1 MHHDIL
7 TYTAI
12 YANPLEHTIYIYGTP
27 PPGTYHFGVVINTIG
42 LHVYTG
48 LDWYRGGEVP
58 DKPHLCPHTLFVLT
72 VL

>member
-1 MHHDIL
+1 MV
-7 TYTAI
+7 
-12 YANPLEHTIYIYGTP
+12 P